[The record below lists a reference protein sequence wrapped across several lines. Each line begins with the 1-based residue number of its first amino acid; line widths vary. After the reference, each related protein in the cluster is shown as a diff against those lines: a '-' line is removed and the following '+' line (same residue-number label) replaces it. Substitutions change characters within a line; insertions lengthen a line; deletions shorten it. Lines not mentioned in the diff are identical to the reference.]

1 MTKGLY
7 LTSGAPY
14 SGKTFVA
21 LGLMEFLAGQ
31 SGRIGFF
38 RPLVYGTGE
47 LDSFIGLIQERF
59 RLRQPLASMFGCTF
73 EAARDLLVAGRPE
86 ELYSQILEK
95 YKALESQCDFVVC
108 VGTDYA
114 AASAAVELEFNMHM
128 ANHLGLPVLP
138 VVKGGEQPVGDILDS
153 TLVFVNLLRDHLC
166 DILAVAVT
174 HVVPADRER
183 LLAALRRAFQDAFPV
198 YVLAED
204 PRLKKPTVGEVANA
218 IAAEKIGGS
227 NDLLEGV
234 VERVKIA
241 AMELPN
247 FLDRIDADGSLV
259 ITPWDRADIILGT
272 LAADLSRQ
280 CKQIVGLVLTGGQP
294 PAPPILRIL
303 QGLGPASIPVFTV
316 AADTYDTARAVDAVE
331 SSIGPKDR
339 RKIAAALG
347 LIETS
352 VDFAELMGRVALA
365 RSAHVTPL
373 MFQYELIHRAKR
385 ERRHIV
391 LPEGLD
397 ERVLRAAEIAL
408 LREVCDITLLGAA
421 EEVRRKI
428 GGLGL
433 SLERARIV
441 DPQTSEWLGPFAE
454 AYYQLRRHKG
464 VSLEMARDTLSE
476 PSYFGTMMTHL
487 GHADGMVSGAAHTTA
502 NTIRPALEFVK
513 TRPGIAIVSSVFFMC
528 LEDRVLVYGDCA
540 INPDPTA
547 AQLADIAIDSAMTA
561 QAFGIE
567 PRVAMLSYST
577 GESGKGPDVDKVR
590 EATRMAQARRPD
602 LKIEGPLQYDA
613 AIDADVARLKLP
625 GSEVAGHATVFI
637 FPDLNAGN
645 NAYKAVQR
653 AADAIAIGPVL
664 QGLNKPVN
672 DLSRGAAVPDIV
684 NTIAITAI
692 QAQLQGSTGG
702 APA

>member
-1 MTKGLY
+1 M
-7 LTSGAPY
+7 PY

-21 LGLMEFLAGQ
+21 LGLMEFLVGH

-38 RPLVYGTGE
+38 RPLIRETGE
-47 LDSFIGLIQERF
+47 LDSFISLIQDRF
-59 RLRQPLASMFGCTF
+59 RLTQPLESLYGCTF
-73 EAARDLLVAGRPE
+73 GVARDLLVEGRQE
-86 ELYSQILEK
+86 DLYSQILEK
-95 YKALESQCDFVVC
+95 YKALEAQCDFVVC

-114 AASAAVELEFNMHM
+114 DAATAVELEFNMHM

-138 VVKGGEQPVGDILDS
+138 VVKGGEQPVHDILDS

-166 DILAVAVT
+166 DILAVVVT
-174 HVVPADRER
+174 HVAPSHRDS
-183 LLAALRRAFQDAFPV
+183 LAFELKQVFLDTLPV

-204 PRLKKPTVGEVANA
+204 PRLKKPTVGEIAAA
-218 IAAEKIGGS
+218 IHAEKISG
-227 NDLLEGV
+227 NKDLLEGV
-234 VERVKIA
+234 VEHVKIA
-241 AMELPN
+241 AMELPD
-247 FLDRIDADGSLV
+247 FLEHVQVGSLI
-259 ITPWDRADIILGT
+259 ITPGDRSDIIVGT
-272 LAADLSRQ
+272 LVADLSRQ
-280 CKQIVGLVLTGGQP
+280 YPPIAGLILTGGQS
-294 PAPPILRIL
+294 PAPPIGRIL
-303 QGLGPASIPVFTV
+303 QGLDAASIPIFTV
-316 AADTYDTARAVDAVE
+316 ATDTYDTALAVDAVE

-352 VDFAELMGRVALA
+352 VNFSELMGRVALA
-365 RSAHVTPL
+365 RSEHVTPL

-385 ERRHIV
+385 ERKHIV

-397 ERVLRAAEIAL
+397 ERVLRAAEIIL
-408 LREVCDITLLGAA
+408 LREVCDLTLLGNE

-428 GGLGL
+428 SALGL
-433 SLERARIV
+433 ALGRARIV
-441 DPQTSEWLGPFAE
+441 DPQTSEWLPLFAE
-454 AYYQLRRHKG
+454 TYHQLRKHKG
-464 VSLEMARDTLSE
+464 VSLEMAHDTLSE

-513 TRPGIAIVSSVFFMC
+513 TQPGISIVSSVFFMC

-547 AQLADIAIDSAMTA
+547 EQLADIAINSAATA

-577 GESGKGPDVDKVR
+577 GESGSGPDVEKVR
-590 EATRMAQARRPD
+590 EAARMAKERRPD

-613 AIDADVARLKLP
+613 AIDAGVAKLKLP

-672 DLSRGAAVPDIV
+672 DLSRGATVPDIV

-692 QAQLQGSTGG
+692 QAQEEYGT
-702 APA
+702 